1 MMHVLWGCDLLYL
14 VLSNDHAPVDRQHR
28 RHRSNCLFEKPFSVH
43 TKFGSVCPIS
53 IVPSGF
59 MNTAP
64 SINWTNKS
72 VKAFAKGANPFD
84 AIRETSRTLVLKARE
99 RGWQGPP
106 FNPLYIAKMLNVQVE
121 ANSSIADARLVDTE
135 KGAKIEF
142 NPQQSRE
149 RVRFS
154 IAHEVAHSLFP
165 DWSEQIRNRG
175 GPSVAKDD
183 WQLEMLCN
191 LAASEFVLPIGS
203 LTAASEVPPIEDLMH
218 KCRDFDVSVEAFL
231 VRLAKVSTKP
241 IGVFF
246 ASPVITEKK
255 IRSYRVDYYVASP
268 TASRVRMSRVRVP
281 DDSVIRTCT
290 AIGHTNRATEDWI
303 VGSATEIECVGI
315 PGYPGSVYP
324 RVAAFVRF
332 GKSSESVSPI
342 RLLHGNVLEP
352 RGSDPKIICQMV
364 NDRATKWGG
373 GVARQAAKLF
383 PEAQNDFTHSFLDIP
398 RGERLGRVIFN
409 RVDDGIMIAS
419 MIAQEGFGPSSFPRI
434 RYGAL
439 EQCLVAVSSRAL
451 DKKASIHMPRIGT
464 GAAGGDWD
472 TIQEMLDDTMIRSG
486 LSVTIYD
493 LPPKRPQ
500 LELF

>member
-1 MMHVLWGCDLLYL
+1 M
-14 VLSNDHAPVDRQHR
+14 SPV
-28 RHRSNCLFEKPFSVH
+28 
-43 TKFGSVCPIS
+43 
-53 IVPSGF
+53 
-59 MNTAP
+59 P

-72 VKAFAKGANPFD
+72 VKAFAKGNDPFD
-84 AIRETSRTLVLKARE
+84 VIREESRTLVLKARE
-99 RGWQGPP
+99 SGWVGPP

-121 ANSSIADARLVDTE
+121 ANSSIADARLVETA

-142 NPQQSRE
+142 NPQQARE

-154 IAHEVAHSLFP
+154 IAHEVAHLLFP
-165 DWSEQIRNRG
+165 DWGEQIRNRG
-175 GPSVAKDD
+175 GPKIAEDD

-203 LTAASEVPPIEDLMH
+203 LEAASEVPTIEDLMH
-218 KCRDFDVSVEAFL
+218 QCRDFDVSVEAFL
-231 VRLAKVSTKP
+231 VRLAKVSAKP

-246 ASPVITEKK
+246 ASPDSTGKK

-281 DDSVIRTCT
+281 EDSVIRTCT
-290 AIGHTNRATEDWI
+290 AIGHTNRATENWI
-303 VGSATEIECVGI
+303 LGSATEIECVGI

-324 RVAAFVRF
+324 RVAALVRF
-332 GKSSESVSPI
+332 DKSSESVSPI
-342 RLLHGNVLEP
+342 TVFHGNVLKP
-352 RGSDPKIICQMV
+352 IGSGSKILCQLV

-373 GVARQAAKLF
+373 GVARQAAKQF
-383 PEAQNDFTHSFLDIP
+383 PEAHKDFTHDFLDIP
-398 RGERLGRVIFN
+398 RGKRLGHVIFN
-409 RVDDGIMIAS
+409 KVDDGMMIAS
-419 MIAQEGFGPSSFPRI
+419 MIAQEGFGPSPLPRI

-439 EQCLVAVSSRAL
+439 ERCLVAVSSRAI
-451 DKKASIHMPRIGT
+451 DEKASIHMPRIGT
-464 GAAGGDWD
+464 GDSGGNWD